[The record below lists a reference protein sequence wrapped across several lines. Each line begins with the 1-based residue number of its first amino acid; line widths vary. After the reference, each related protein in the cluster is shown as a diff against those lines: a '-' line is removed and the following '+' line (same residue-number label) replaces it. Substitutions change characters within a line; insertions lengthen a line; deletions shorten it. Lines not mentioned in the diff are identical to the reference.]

1 MQPPYCPRLKSQA
14 GGGGVAHPCL
24 QPAVQAG
31 RGSLPPPL
39 RQTATPPPLFF
50 APLTPPP
57 LCLAPAFGSKAGLVG
72 VGVGFFGGGGRQ
84 HPGFSSALGAAGK
97 APTGLHGHA
106 WAAPTRVS
114 RSPATPGRSALALSI
129 DLPVLN
135 PWGVGGIY
143 IFIYLY
149 IILGA
154 KLEGCV
160 KNGSHLPAQVGE
172 RQTDVNI
179 LGGF

>member
-1 MQPPYCPRLKSQA
+1 MPT
-14 GGGGVAHPCL
+14 
-24 QPAVQAG
+24 PACNQRYRQGEA
-31 RGSLPPPL
+31 RPPPPSG
-39 RQTATPPPLFF
+39 RQRPPPLFF

-135 PWGVGGIY
+135 PWGGMGGIY